1 MPFGKITKLQLPN
14 FNFSDMSIQNAM
26 NQLMEL
32 KNDTIRPIQSD
43 FIKHLVSVSVLL
55 IPLTSFLPHDHL
67 HDKGLFHWLLISLL
81 TCILSGS
88 ISLYIVLIQHRK
100 MAEDLRL
107 EILRMIDEEDSQKG
121 VVSKYNYVMKL
132 SEILCVLSFL
142 ASVILI
148 VIIAW

>member
-1 MPFGKITKLQLPN
+1 
-14 FNFSDMSIQNAM
+14 MSIQNAM

-55 IPLTSFLPHDHL
+55 IPLTFFLPHDHL
-67 HDKGLFHWLLISLL
+67 HDKGLFHWLLIFLL
-81 TCILSGS
+81 TCTLSGS